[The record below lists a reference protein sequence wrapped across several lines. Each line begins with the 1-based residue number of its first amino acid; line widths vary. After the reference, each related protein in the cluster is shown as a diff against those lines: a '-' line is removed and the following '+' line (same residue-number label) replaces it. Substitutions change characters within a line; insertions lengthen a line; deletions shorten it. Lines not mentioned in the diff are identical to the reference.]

1 LHEHLELLNKKT
13 AFLERILELTKNTK
27 LTGNLDDMERE
38 IADFSHLY
46 ERRSIIMNGIHDA
59 DEKIAALDIQ
69 EKPGAE
75 YLITLAAI
83 NSKQKKIAAELIEL
97 DKANM
102 LVYKKL
108 SEHIKGDL
116 KNVRQTMDVNEAY
129 MDDFESL
136 QGYYF
141 DKKN

>member
-1 LHEHLELLNKKT
+1 MHEHLELLNKKT